1 MDELAKQCNSI
12 VCDQICILSTE
23 KRIEEDIGLCRGC
36 IMTCDVDGINSA
48 IKSMVGRS
56 RRVCQVGE
64 RIIDNHDDPLYRNGL
79 LVYIKALHKGK
90 QKYKN
95 KRQSNIQSN
104 LPVQSPLLSSHMC

>member
-1 MDELAKQCNSI
+1 
-12 VCDQICILSTE
+12 
-23 KRIEEDIGLCRGC
+23 
-36 IMTCDVDGINSA
+36 MTCDVDGINSA

-95 KRQSNIQSN
+95 ILVICGFVVKIEIKYVALQS
-104 LPVQSPLLSSHMC
+104 